1 MKLGRLTGLAIEKM
15 NEELSLVHDRIAE
28 YRKILASHELLI
40 ELIVFELQEIK
51 NLYGDKRRSEIKW
64 DELSNIDNEDLIP
77 QKDIIVTVSA
87 NNYVKRLDIDEYREQ
102 KRGGVGVT
110 TAKT

>member
-1 MKLGRLTGLAIEKM
+1 DLARAHILEGLKICVENIDRVIEIIKHSKTDSEAQETLAKEFSLTEIQTKAIVDMKLGRLTGLAIEKM

-51 NLYGDKRRSEIKW
+51 NLYG
-64 DELSNIDNEDLIP
+64 
-77 QKDIIVTVSA
+77 
-87 NNYVKRLDIDEYREQ
+87 
-102 KRGGVGVT
+102 
-110 TAKT
+110 

>member
-1 MKLGRLTGLAIEKM
+1 SKTDSEAQETLAKEFSLTEIQTKAIVDMKLGRLTGLAIEKM

-64 DELSNIDNEDLIP
+64 DELSNIDNEDLI
-77 QKDIIVTVSA
+77 
-87 NNYVKRLDIDEYREQ
+87 
-102 KRGGVGVT
+102 
-110 TAKT
+110 